1 MYVLLQSILAMLS
14 VSLCGCNVDKSNL
27 RDLFLV
33 VVLLSGWRKKRRF
46 NSFRHCVALLNTYA
60 FYVRLYL

>member
-1 MYVLLQSILAMLS
+1 MYVLLQSMLVTLS

-33 VVLLSGWRKKRRF
+33 VLLSGWRKKRRF
-46 NSFRHCVALLNTYA
+46 NSFRYCVALLNTYA